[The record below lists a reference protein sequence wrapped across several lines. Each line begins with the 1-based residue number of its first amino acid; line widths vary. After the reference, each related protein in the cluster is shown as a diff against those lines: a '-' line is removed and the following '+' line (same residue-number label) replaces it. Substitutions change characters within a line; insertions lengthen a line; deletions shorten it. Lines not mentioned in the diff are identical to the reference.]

1 MRGNIAFSIKY
12 IGIVLCRQYNYDPA
26 FRTTVCLVNHQLYE
40 SFCCIKKKNT
50 NQSHKFRRMVLKS
63 IQISIMLAF
72 VWIDTSVMRSIP
84 EFQSLSSSFIGE
96 TSRLPQYVWAPLITP
111 LLLCLD
117 IVPPRDPAPHRQ
129 SMGLDSVQ
137 AARERQSQRGAP
149 EAEVFGRILTVC
161 REISRYNRGKSL
173 SVTVGVDW
181 YEFSKR
187 NWSLIT

>member
-1 MRGNIAFSIKY
+1 MILRFIRLYALSI
-12 IGIVLCRQYNYDPA
+12 IINCMSHFVTL
-26 FRTTVCLVNHQLYE
+26 
-40 SFCCIKKKNT
+40 KKKNT
-50 NQSHKFRRMVLKS
+50 IQSHKFRRMVLKS

-84 EFQSLSSSFIGE
+84 EFQSLSSGFIGE

-129 SMGLDSVQ
+129 SMGLDGVQ
-137 AARERQSQRGAP
+137 GARERQSQRGAP

-161 REISRYNRGKSL
+161 REISRYNRGKGL
-173 SVTVGVDW
+173 SVTFGVDW
-181 YEFSKR
+181 FQFSKR
-187 NWSLIT
+187 NWSFIT